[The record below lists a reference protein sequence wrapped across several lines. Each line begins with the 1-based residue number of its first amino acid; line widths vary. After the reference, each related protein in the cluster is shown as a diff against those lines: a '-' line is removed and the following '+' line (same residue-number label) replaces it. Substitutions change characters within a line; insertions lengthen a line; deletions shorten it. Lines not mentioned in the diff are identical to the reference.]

1 MIVEEVLTDIV
12 DEIKTEGLKAK
23 QKRYDEVPK
32 ESRMTAK
39 MYYMAGLKSA
49 LKIVEIKQKNIVRE
63 LEEKVMAAGKENKLC
78 T

>member
-12 DEIKTEGLKAK
+12 DEIKSEGIKAK

-49 LKIVEIKQKNIVRE
+49 MKIIELKQNSLARE
-63 LEEKVMAAGKENKLC
+63 LEEKV
-78 T
+78 

>member
-1 MIVEEVLTDIV
+1 MMVEEILTEVIG
-12 DEIKTEGLKAK
+12 EIKAEGMKAK

-49 LKIVEIKQKNIVRE
+49 LKIVEIKQKSISRE
-63 LEEKVMAAGKENKLC
+63 LEEKVMSAGKENKIC